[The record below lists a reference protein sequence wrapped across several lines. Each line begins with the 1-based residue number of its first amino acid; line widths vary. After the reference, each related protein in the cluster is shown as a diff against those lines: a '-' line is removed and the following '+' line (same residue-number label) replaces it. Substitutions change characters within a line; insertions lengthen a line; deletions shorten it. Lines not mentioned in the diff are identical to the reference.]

1 MNFIQSINSSLYA
14 RKKAKN
20 KKPQSFQK
28 KLFINFAITGFIIA
42 IAAAFAYS
50 YIASNM
56 IATFYE
62 REGLQATEHF
72 AQLSELALIYESGE
86 NAKEAALATLNYPSI
101 KHVAVISDSNIIIL
115 AEGETNEAILSSLEK
130 NDWQDKAAKI
140 FSSSQ
145 ATWQVAAPVFTSYNE
160 DDSSFGLNDE
170 GIEEIY
176 LGYVALQIDTSE
188 LRNFQLLLFIRN
200 LGLGL
205 GYGLVFAT
213 LLILTLRRLLTP
225 MNKLTQVME
234 QTSDGNYKISDID
247 DNSSKEIIKV
257 AEVYNQMISNLA
269 ERDQKLRGQKNLLKT
284 EVALRTSEL
293 VQARDAALEANQ
305 HKTEFL
311 ANVTHELRTPLQ
323 SIIGYSEVVKE
334 LLLDEGVIHTQGDLD
349 KITHNADHL
358 LGLIN
363 SILDISKIEAGKMEL
378 NNQQTNIA
386 ELLNKV
392 ADTIAPL
399 IEKNDNTLIV
409 NTENIQQDIDIDQ
422 KKLFQVLLNLLS
434 NAAKFTH
441 QGSIQLSA
449 SINNELLTID
459 VIDSGI
465 GISPQQQAVIFEPFR
480 QIDGSETRKFVGT
493 GLGLSIAM
501 NLTKLI
507 GGDISLSSEVGKGS
521 CFQLTL
527 PISQRLGA
535 TEAVN

>member
-1 MNFIQSINSSLYA
+1 MNRIQSITASLHR
-14 RKKAKN
+14 RKKREN
-20 KKPQSFQK
+20 VKPESFQK

-56 IATFYE
+56 IAKFYE

-86 NAKEAALATLNYPSI
+86 NAKEAALATLNYPSV
-101 KHVAVISDSNIIIL
+101 KHVAVISDSNIVL
-115 AEGETNEAILSSLEK
+115 LDKGETTEEILSSLEK
-130 NDWQDKAAKI
+130 NDWQNKTAKI
-140 FSSSQ
+140 FSSGQ
-145 ATWQVAAPVFTSYNE
+145 TTWQIAAPVFTSYNE
-160 DDSSFGLNDE
+160 DDSSFGLNNE

-188 LRNFQLLLFIRN
+188 LRDFQLLLFIRN

-205 GYGLVFAT
+205 GYGLVFAS
-213 LLILTLRRLLTP
+213 LLILTLRRLLKP
-225 MNKLTQVME
+225 MNKLTKVME
-234 QTSDGNYKISDID
+234 QTSDGIYKISDID
-247 DNSSKEIIKV
+247 DNASKEIIKV

-269 ERDQKLRGQKNLLKT
+269 ERDQKLRSQKNLLKT

-334 LLLDEGVIHTQGDLD
+334 LMLDEGVMNTQKDLD

-358 LGLIN
+358 LSLIN

-378 NNQQTNIA
+378 NNQHININ
-386 ELLNKV
+386 ELLKTV

-399 IEKNDNTLIV
+399 IEKNNNQLIIDA
-409 NTENIQQDIDIDQ
+409 ESIQQDIYIDQ

-434 NAAKFTH
+434 NAAKFTQ
-441 QGSIQLSA
+441 QGSIQLLA
-449 SINNELLTID
+449 KIDRNALTID

-465 GISPQQQAVIFEPFR
+465 GISPEQQAIIFEPFR

-501 NLTKLI
+501 HFAQLI
-507 GGDISLSSEVGKGS
+507 GGTISLTSQVGEGS
-521 CFQLTL
+521 CFQLAL
-527 PISQRLGA
+527 PITQQLPITSA
-535 TEAVN
+535 AN

>member
-14 RKKAKN
+14 RKKAET

-140 FSSSQ
+140 FSSNQ
-145 ATWQVAAPVFTSYNE
+145 ATWQVAAPVFTSYND

-213 LLILTLRRLLTP
+213 LLILTLRRLITP
-225 MNKLTQVME
+225 MKKLTQVME

-247 DNSSKEIIKV
+247 DNASKEIIKV
-257 AEVYNQMISNLA
+257 AEVYNLSL
-269 ERDQKLRGQKNLLKT
+269 
-284 EVALRTSEL
+284 
-293 VQARDAALEANQ
+293 
-305 HKTEFL
+305 
-311 ANVTHELRTPLQ
+311 
-323 SIIGYSEVVKE
+323 
-334 LLLDEGVIHTQGDLD
+334 IH
-349 KITHNADHL
+349 I
-358 LGLIN
+358 
-363 SILDISKIEAGKMEL
+363 
-378 NNQQTNIA
+378 
-386 ELLNKV
+386 
-392 ADTIAPL
+392 
-399 IEKNDNTLIV
+399 
-409 NTENIQQDIDIDQ
+409 
-422 KKLFQVLLNLLS
+422 
-434 NAAKFTH
+434 
-441 QGSIQLSA
+441 
-449 SINNELLTID
+449 
-459 VIDSGI
+459 
-465 GISPQQQAVIFEPFR
+465 
-480 QIDGSETRKFVGT
+480 
-493 GLGLSIAM
+493 
-501 NLTKLI
+501 
-507 GGDISLSSEVGKGS
+507 
-521 CFQLTL
+521 
-527 PISQRLGA
+527 
-535 TEAVN
+535 